1 MKYTRIFADEE
12 GETHFEDVEIEL
24 AFDQYAPPAP
34 PFMVSE
40 LGSATHYGFS
50 QFPSGWVGE
59 WHPAPRRQFY
69 IILSGE
75 VECTVSD
82 DEIRV
87 FGPGDIVLLEDT
99 TGKGHATKVVGSKA
113 LAAAMIVLGDQPVRA

>member
-34 PFMVSE
+34 PFMISE
-40 LGSATHYGFS
+40 LRPATHYGFS
-50 QFPSGWVGE
+50 QFPSGWLGE
-59 WHPAPRRQFY
+59 WHPTPRKQFY
-69 IILSGE
+69 LILSGE

-82 DEIRV
+82 GERRV
-87 FGPGDIVLLEDT
+87 FGSGSIALLEDT
-99 TGKGHATKVVGSKA
+99 SGKGHVTRIVGSMDA
-113 LAAAMIVLGDQPVRA
+113 VTAMVVLDD

>member
-1 MKYTRIFADEE
+1 MKYTEIFTNGE
-12 GETHFEDVEIEL
+12 GETHFKDVEIEL
-24 AFDQYAPPAP
+24 ESDQYAPPAP

-40 LGSATHYGFS
+40 LRPATHYGFS

-69 IILSGE
+69 LMLSGE

-82 DEIRV
+82 GERRV
-87 FGPGDIVLLEDT
+87 FGPGSIVLLEDT
-99 TGKGHATKVVGSKA
+99 TGKGHVTRVVGSKDVVT
-113 LAAAMIVLGDQPVRA
+113 AMVVLDD

>member
-1 MKYTRIFADEE
+1 MKYTRIFSDGE
-12 GETHFEDVEIEL
+12 GETHFNDEEIKIES
-24 AFDQYAPPAP
+24 DQYAPPAP

-40 LGSATHYGFS
+40 LRSATHYGFS

-69 IILSGE
+69 LILSGE

-82 DEIRV
+82 GERRV
-87 FGPGDIVLLEDT
+87 FGPGSIALLEDT
-99 TGKGHATKVVGSKA
+99 SGKGHVTRVVGSKDVVT
-113 LAAAMIVLGDQPVRA
+113 AMIVLHD